1 MNLPFINA
9 ILNGTAAILLVCG
22 WFAIRAKKIA
32 LHRALMGTAFLTS
45 ALFLAG
51 YLLHHYQAG
60 GHVRFTGEGP
70 VRLIYFAILIT
81 HTPLAVLVPFLAIRA
96 IWLALKGRLDE
107 HRRLARWT
115 LPIWLFVSVTGVLL
129 YLLLYVWYTPGVR

>member
-22 WFAIRAKKIA
+22 WFAIRAKNIM
-32 LHRALMGTAFLTS
+32 LHRALMSTAFVTS
-45 ALFLAG
+45 TLFLAG

-60 GHVRFTGEGP
+60 GHVRFTGEEP

-129 YLLLYVWYTPGVR
+129 YLLVYVWYTPGVR

>member
-9 ILNGTAAILLVCG
+9 ILNGTATLLLVCG

-32 LHRALMGTAFLTS
+32 LHRALMSTAFVTS

-81 HTPLAVLVPFLAIRA
+81 HTPLAVLVPALAIRA

-107 HRRLARWT
+107 HHRLARWT
-115 LPIWLFVSVTGVLL
+115 LPIWLFVSITGVLL
-129 YLLLYVWYTPGVR
+129 YLLVYVWYTPGVR

>member
-9 ILNGTAAILLVCG
+9 LLNGAAAILLVCG

-32 LHRALMGTAFLTS
+32 LHRALMSTAFLTS

-70 VRLIYFAILIT
+70 VRIIYFAILIT
-81 HTPLAVLVPFLAIRA
+81 HTPLAVLVPVLAIRA
-96 IWLALKGRLDE
+96 IWLAHAGRIAE
-107 HRRLARWT
+107 HRKLARWT
-115 LPIWLFVSVTGVLL
+115 LPVWLFVSVTGVLL
-129 YLLLYVWYTPGVR
+129 YLLVYVWYTPGVR